1 MTKEKQECGVFKG
14 RSPLFK
20 NLFVWL
26 AVGYILTGLVG
37 STWCVRDVLTGAGPW
52 ILFFYFGINIRNFYY
67 SRNFNGNC
75 VKE

>member
-1 MTKEKQECGVFKG
+1 MTKEKQERGVFRG

-26 AVGYILTGLVG
+26 AVGYIVTGLVG
-37 STWCVRDVLTGAGPW
+37 STWCARDVLTGAGPW
-52 ILFFYFGINIRNFYY
+52 ILVFTNIRNFYY

-75 VKE
+75 VKK

>member
-1 MTKEKQECGVFKG
+1 MINEKHERGVFKG

-37 STWCVRDVLTGAGPW
+37 STWCARDVLTLD
-52 ILFFYFGINIRNFYY
+52 IDFYYGNSRCNFYC
-67 SRNFNGNC
+67 SRDFNGNC
-75 VKE
+75 VKK